1 MKKIPSPFQ
10 ERLLA
15 YILGY
20 YADNHYSPTMDE
32 MVDAMSAGRYKLS
45 KGSLH
50 YHTEQLVRMGRLK
63 RTRRSRWR
71 NLAPISAND

>member
-1 MKKIPSPFQ
+1 MNQPTPLQ
-10 ERLLA
+10 ERILA
-15 YILGY
+15 FVLGY
-20 YADNHYSPTMDE
+20 YADNGVSPTREEIAERVKADDGSM
-32 MVDAMSAGRYKLS
+32 LS
-45 KGSLH
+45 SGVVH